1 MNPRDYF
8 LRSTALNAVRL
19 VKSPAVE
26 GERGV
31 SGNIIRRAVIAPR
44 VEHVGVLFSAT
55 AIDEARLWLDDIFG
69 RTSDVGKNISWIW
82 LLLLFS
88 GIVLGL
94 HPIATLLPK

>member
-1 MNPRDYF
+1 M
-8 LRSTALNAVRL
+8 
-19 VKSPAVE
+19 
-26 GERGV
+26 
-31 SGNIIRRAVIAPR
+31 
-44 VEHVGVLFSAT
+44 LFSAT